1 MSKRES
7 PDTVER
13 DADGRL
19 VWVGEQAPDRHPPF
33 DVGND
38 LALVH
43 GAFSR
48 RSLGARADTVRA
60 DLLDVYGHLT
70 GAEQAVMVDLLA
82 GAVARVE
89 LAHAAI
95 EDGRAAS
102 PRLIEAASA
111 AANVVLKISERLGL
125 DVRSA
130 AELRLLSA
138 QAGLSTAA
146 LAREAPQVVAALRGA
161 LSDVGLTV
169 EQVADVE
176 LAFARRLHGA

>member
-1 MSKRES
+1 MTRPKS
-7 PDTVER
+7 PQTVER

-19 VWVGEQAPDRHPPF
+19 VWVGPQAPDRHPPF
-33 DVGND
+33 DHGNEV
-38 LALVH
+38 ALVH

-48 RSLGARADTVRA
+48 RSLGARADEVRT
-60 DLLDVYGHLT
+60 DLLAVYEHL
-70 GAEQAVMVDLLA
+70 AAPEQAVMVDLLA

-89 LAHAAI
+89 LAHGAI

-161 LSDVGLTV
+161 LADVGLSP